1 MNKVIL
7 FDLDGTLID
16 STEAILES
24 FGVAFESFGVN
35 IPSSEEIKSHIGHP
49 LDIMFANLGVEE
61 KEVDSFVVKYKDHYK
76 DISKEKTFLLPNAL
90 KAVEL
95 ASRHARLGV
104 VTTKTGIYS
113 KVLLEHLGLMDFFE
127 VLIGREDVIN
137 PKPHPE
143 PIQKAISFFDNI
155 DKNNC
160 FMIGDTCMDIK
171 SAKNAMINGIGI
183 TSGYAT
189 IGQLKECGDNIFC
202 DVLEAVEN
210 IVKKNNISSPS

>member
-1 MNKVIL
+1 MDKVIL

-24 FGVAFESFGVN
+24 FGVAFKSFGAN
-35 IPSSEEIKSHIGHP
+35 IPSDDEIKSHIGHP
-49 LDIMFANLGVEE
+49 LDIMFSNLGIE
-61 KEVDSFVVKYKDHYK
+61 KQDVDNFVTKYKDHYK
-76 DISKEKTFLLPNAL
+76 DISKEKTFLLPNAK
-90 KAVEL
+90 KAIEL
-95 ASRHARLGV
+95 ASCHARLGV
-104 VTTKTGIYS
+104 VTTKTGIFS
-113 KVLLEHLGLMDFFE
+113 RVLLEHLCVMDFFE

-137 PKPHPE
+137 PKPHSE
-143 PIQKAISFFDNI
+143 PIEKAISFFDNI
-155 DKNNC
+155 HKDNC
-160 FMIGDTCMDIK
+160 FMIGDTCMDLK

-210 IVKKNNISSPS
+210 IVKKK

>member
-1 MNKVIL
+1 MNKIIL

-24 FGVAFESFGVN
+24 FGVAFKSFGVN
-35 IPSSEEIKSHIGHP
+35 IPDNDEIKSHIGHP
-49 LDIMFANLGVEE
+49 LDIMFSNLGIE
-61 KEVDSFVVKYKDHYK
+61 KQDVDNFVAKYKDHYK
-76 DISKEKTFLLPNAL
+76 DISKEKTFLLPNAK
-90 KAVEL
+90 KAIKL
-95 ASRHARLGV
+95 ASCHARLGV
-104 VTTKTGIYS
+104 VTTKTGIFS
-113 KVLLEHLGLMDFFE
+113 RILLEHLGVMDFFE

-143 PIQKAISFFDNI
+143 PIEKAISFFDNI
-155 DKNNC
+155 HKDNC
-160 FMIGDTCMDIK
+160 FMIGDTCMDLK

-210 IVKKNNISSPS
+210 IVKKK

>member
-24 FGVAFESFGVN
+24 FGVAFKSFGVN
-35 IPSSEEIKSHIGHP
+35 IPDNDEIKSHIGHP
-49 LDIMFANLGVEE
+49 LDIMFSNLGIE
-61 KEVDSFVVKYKDHYK
+61 KQDVDNFVAKYKDHYK
-76 DISKEKTFLLPNAL
+76 DISKEKTFLLPNAK
-90 KAVEL
+90 KAIEL
-95 ASRHARLGV
+95 ASCHARLGV
-104 VTTKTGIYS
+104 VTTKTGIFS
-113 KVLLEHLGLMDFFE
+113 RILLEHLGVMDFFE

-143 PIQKAISFFDNI
+143 PIEKAISFFDNI
-155 DKNNC
+155 HKDNC
-160 FMIGDTCMDIK
+160 FMIGDTCMDLK

-210 IVKKNNISSPS
+210 IVKKK

>member
-1 MNKVIL
+1 MDKVIL

-24 FGVAFESFGVN
+24 FGVAFKSFGAN
-35 IPSSEEIKSHIGHP
+35 IPSDDEIKSHIGQP
-49 LDIMFANLGVEE
+49 LDIMFSNLGIE
-61 KEVDSFVVKYKDHYK
+61 KQDVDNFVTKYKDHYK
-76 DISKEKTFLLPNAL
+76 DISKEKTFLLPNAK
-90 KAVEL
+90 KAIEL
-95 ASRHARLGV
+95 ASCHARLGV
-104 VTTKTGIYS
+104 VTTKTGIFS
-113 KVLLEHLGLMDFFE
+113 RVLLEHLCVMDFFE

-137 PKPHPE
+137 PKPHSE
-143 PIQKAISFFDNI
+143 PIEKAISFFDNI
-155 DKNNC
+155 HKDNC
-160 FMIGDTCMDIK
+160 FMIGDTCMDLK

-210 IVKKNNISSPS
+210 IVKKK